1 MRIGIVGATGQVG
14 GVMRRIL
21 AEREFPVDQLRLF
34 ASARSAGR
42 ALSWREGEVIVEDAA
57 TADFRGLDIALFS
70 AGKGSSK
77 ELAPRV
83 AEAGAVV
90 IDNSSA
96 FRMDPQVPL
105 VVAEVNPLAA
115 AERPKGIIANPNCT
129 TMAAMPVLRPLHD
142 EARLVSMVATTYQA
156 VSGAGVAGVS
166 ELQEQVSKVIDRAA
180 ELTHDGRAVE
190 FPAAR
195 SFPK

>member
-21 AEREFPVDQLRLF
+21 AERDFPVDQLRLF

-42 ALSWREGEVIVEDAA
+42 TLPWQGTEVTVEDASA
-57 TADFRGLDIALFS
+57 ADYSGLDIVLFS

-105 VVAEVNPLAA
+105 VVAEVNPHAA
-115 AERPKGIIANPNCT
+115 LDRPKGIIANPNCT
-129 TMAAMPVLRPLHD
+129 TMAAMPVLRPLHA
-142 EARLVSMVATTYQA
+142 EAGLIGLV
-156 VSGAGVAGVS
+156 VS
-166 ELQEQVSKVIDRAA
+166 
-180 ELTHDGRAVE
+180 
-190 FPAAR
+190 
-195 SFPK
+195 